1 MMWQVW
7 PEKANVSEPLMTCR
21 KALGDTKTGVWC
33 TPRDESGGVLFIGL
47 AVSGI

>member
-1 MMWQVW
+1 MMWQVR
-7 PEKANVSEPLMTCR
+7 PGKANVSEPLMTCR
-21 KALGDTKTGVWC
+21 KATDDIETGVWC